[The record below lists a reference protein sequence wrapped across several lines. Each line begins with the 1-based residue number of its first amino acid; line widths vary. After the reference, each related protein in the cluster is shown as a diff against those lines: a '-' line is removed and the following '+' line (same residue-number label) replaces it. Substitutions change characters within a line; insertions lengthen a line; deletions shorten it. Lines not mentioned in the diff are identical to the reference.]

1 MQQMDAKLKNP
12 FHSMLYWVK
21 GEVADI
27 KSMNQA
33 LDTRVTL
40 AQNMQKTSQKKE
52 STQRELDNVLGGK
65 TSFKTLFKTTSE
77 KTNYSQ

>member
-1 MQQMDAKLKNP
+1 MQQMDSKLKNP

-52 STQRELDNVLGGK
+52 STQKELD
-65 TSFKTLFKTTSE
+65 
-77 KTNYSQ
+77 